1 MRQNEKNASLL
12 VLIVVAHL
20 FFTVPFSANLNTP
33 STYVVISFDG
43 MRHDF
48 TESYMEE
55 GELPNF
61 KKVKENGLFAEDI
74 RTIYP
79 SLTAAAHAAIS
90 TGAKPEK
97 TGMIS
102 NNLHKPNTEIS
113 DQQSAFFSPLDVTPI
128 WAEAKKQGKSTA
140 TVLFP
145 GSNPEE
151 GNQAT
156 YAVYFGTTWND
167 SALEKLNFKKAVKW
181 PELPKSYSTVKEA
194 SQSLKLEK
202 SPDQKIYILAA
213 DSTNNSVTDYDTFYF
228 YTDKNSPIP
237 EAVHPNEW
245 GSISF
250 PIKSNHL
257 GGFSFKLKEV
267 DTSLENATLYRTAVT
282 SAVIHG
288 PQEFKENIMKKFG
301 YLPVQDDDKAL
312 EKKWLTRLEYEEI
325 SERFATWTTDVS
337 LYIKEKYQPDLLFF
351 YYPQIDHEEH
361 KYLLVDPRQP
371 GYSQKKS
378 ERYMDYI
385 KWSYQL
391 ADNKL
396 GDTLEKMNRND
407 RLFLV
412 SDHGMEPVHTMI
424 SPNHE
429 LEKAGLLVRGQ
440 DGKVDATRSKAYAV
454 ASGAIAHIYI
464 NLENRERKGIVSK
477 AEYSEVQKEIIDTFT
492 ELKVKEVS
500 KIKQMHYLFNK
511 WRQDT
516 HNENAVSTSKKM
528 LKVLI
533 GSKEKPFEEII
544 ARGSKEAEILG
555 HEQAGD
561 VLLIAN
567 QGYYIAQDEEST
579 VKKAVDHGSHGG
591 NPERKELRPVLFVTG
606 GNYPTANITEEIT
619 TVDIA
624 PTLYELLN
632 LSAPDFIDGK
642 IINQIIDSESD

>member
-1 MRQNEKNASLL
+1 MKQREKNTSLL

-20 FFTVPFSANLNTP
+20 FFPIPFSASSNVNP
-33 STYVVISFDG
+33 TYMVISFDG

-48 TESYMEE
+48 TENYMHG

-79 SLTAAAHAAIS
+79 SLTAASHAAIS
-90 TGAKPEK
+90 TGANPEK

-102 NNLHKPNTEIS
+102 NNLHKPNTKVS
-113 DQQSAFFSPLDVTPI
+113 DKQSAFFSPLDVTPI
-128 WAEAKKQGKSTA
+128 WAEAKKQGKTTA

-156 YAVYFGTTWND
+156 YAIYYGTTWND
-167 SALEKLNFKKAVKW
+167 SALEKLTFKKAVKW
-181 PELPKSYSTVKEA
+181 TELPKSYSSVKEA
-194 SQSLKLEK
+194 SLSLKLEK
-202 SPDQKIYILAA
+202 SPGQKFYILAA
-213 DSTNNSVTDYDTFYF
+213 DSTNNGVTDYDTFYF
-228 YTDKNSPIP
+228 YTDKNSPVP
-237 EAVHPNEW
+237 DAVHSNEW

-250 PIKSNHL
+250 PIKSSHFA
-257 GGFSFKLKEV
+257 GFSFKLKDV
-267 DTSLENATLYRTAVT
+267 DPSLKNVELYRTAVT
-282 SAVIHG
+282 SAVLHG
-288 PQEFKENIMKKFG
+288 PQEFKDNVTNRFG
-301 YLPVQDDDKAL
+301 YLPVQDDDQAF
-312 EKKWLTRLEYEEI
+312 EKKWITRLEYEEI
-325 SERFATWTTDVS
+325 SERFAKWTTDVS
-337 LYIKEKYQPDLLFF
+337 LYIKEQYHPDLLFS

-371 GYSQKKS
+371 GYSKRKS

-391 ADNKL
+391 ADQSL
-396 GDTLEKMNRND
+396 GNTLEHMNDND

-429 LEKAGLLVRGQ
+429 LEKAGLLQRDK
-440 DGKVDATRSKAYAV
+440 DGKVDATKSKAYAV

-464 NLENRERKGIVSK
+464 NLEDRERKGIVSK
-477 AEYSEVQKEIIDTFT
+477 EEYPEVQTEIIDIFT
-492 ELKVKEVS
+492 SLKAKEVS
-500 KIKQMHYLFNK
+500 KIKKTHYLFNN
-511 WRQDT
+511 WRQKS
-516 HNENAVSTSKKM
+516 HNETIITTSKKM

-544 ARGSKEAEILG
+544 ARGSKEAKILS

-561 VLLIAN
+561 VLLIAK

-579 VKKAVDHGSHGG
+579 IKKAVEHGSHGG
-591 NPERKELRPVLFVTG
+591 NPERVELRPVLFVTG
-606 GNYPTANITEEIT
+606 GNYPTANITEEIST
-619 TVDIA
+619 IDIA
-624 PTLYELLN
+624 PTLYELMKLN
-632 LSAPDFIDGK
+632 TPDFIDGQVIDK
-642 IINQIIDSESD
+642 IIESESN